1 MSETAAENAVIIT
14 ENAAREIRKII
25 EEQEL
30 DASKVRLRVGV
41 KGGGCSGFSYVLD
54 LTETEKETDEV
65 FEQEGITIVC
75 DPKSMLYLGGT
86 TIDFKDE
93 IMGRGFVFQNPN
105 ASTTCGCG
113 SSFAV

>member
-1 MSETAAENAVIIT
+1 MSETAEENAVLIT

-65 FEQEGITIVC
+65 FEQEGIKIVC